1 MFGLWGGDGDGD
13 DFVVLDP
20 FMGSG
25 TTALAAIANNVAWVG
40 IDISSAYIAMAE
52 ERISD
57 WTESEPKKALR

>member
-1 MFGLWGGDGDGD
+1 
-13 DFVVLDP
+13 
-20 FMGSG
+20 MGSG